1 VSGGYNSRKWAF
13 NLLWVSNA
21 MRLPNFDI
29 DKTAQLR
36 TGNVRFNIS
45 YRFPV
50 TRKVKKYLKVIDEVD
65 EEIN

>member
-1 VSGGYNSRKWAF
+1 
-13 NLLWVSNA
+13 